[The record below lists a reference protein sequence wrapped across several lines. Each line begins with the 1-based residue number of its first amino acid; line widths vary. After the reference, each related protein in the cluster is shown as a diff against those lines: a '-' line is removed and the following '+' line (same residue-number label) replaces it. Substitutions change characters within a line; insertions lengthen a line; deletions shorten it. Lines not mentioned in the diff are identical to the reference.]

1 MAGRWPVGRIAGAV
15 LGAMLAGC
23 GGGSGGT
30 RTGGEDA
37 DAFAEVDAIAAG
49 AFAGAGIPGMAL
61 VIYDDRDR
69 RVFARVYGDFAFDR
83 RVAVASAS
91 KLASAL
97 AILRLVSQGYLA
109 LDATTGEV
117 LGWTGPQAAI
127 TLRQLLSF
135 TSGLPTSTVPPAVP
149 CIFDPTT
156 TLAACVGEIAAV
168 APAAAP
174 ATTFEYGST
183 HLHVAARMAEVA
195 AGSPWNAL
203 FAGQLGAPLG
213 LPAAVTYY
221 TFPRQAVG
229 SANPL
234 VAGGLRASMDE
245 YAELLRLAYH
255 RGARDGVQLID
266 AALMDLQAVEP
277 YPGVTVVASP
287 VADLGL
293 DFRYGLGAWLE
304 CATPATGCAVLS
316 SPGAFGWTPWLDRET
331 GYYAILG
338 MELDGGPDEGVVDFS
353 VNLAQALKPAIAAA
367 LEP

>member
-1 MAGRWPVGRIAGAV
+1 MA
-15 LGAMLAGC
+15 AGC

-30 RTGGEDA
+30 LPDGGDD
-37 DAFAEVDAIAAG
+37 DAFAEVDALASE

-61 VIYDDRDR
+61 VIFDDRDQ

-97 AILRLVSQGYLA
+97 VILRLVSQGYLG
-109 LDATTGEV
+109 LDDTTGAV

-135 TSGLPTSTVPPAVP
+135 TSGLPTGTVPPAVP
-149 CIFDPTT
+149 CIFDPST
-156 TLAACVGEIAAV
+156 TLAACVEQIAAV

-183 HLHVAARMAEVA
+183 HLHVAARMAEVVT
-195 AGSPWNAL
+195 GSTWNAL
-203 FAGQLGAPLG
+203 FAGQLGGPLG
-213 LPAAVTYY
+213 LPPNVTYY

-229 SANPL
+229 ASNPL

-255 RGARDGVQLID
+255 RGARDGVQLVD
-266 AALMDLQAVEP
+266 AALMDLQAIEP
-277 YPGVTVVASP
+277 FPGVTVVASP
-287 VADLGL
+287 MANVGL

-316 SPGAFGWTPWLDRET
+316 SPGAFGWTPWLDREN

-338 MELDGGPDEGVVDFS
+338 MELDSGPDEGVVDFS
-353 VNLAQALKPAIAAA
+353 VNLAQALKPVIAAA
-367 LEP
+367 LAP